1 MSSNVASSSDGAK
14 PSKEDLDTQKK
25 QVLANLEQE
34 AGKVALVADLDKKY
48 RDRLHELH
56 RTDPQSPDI
65 PALENHIQELAEE
78 NKNARERYNQESKKL
93 QDIQTAIDDQSRSEK
108 DAGPSILEVKAE
120 LDERIEKQGGVLQKT
135 KEDVTKLKETVGGH
149 AEQIARHGQFIE
161 TLKQGTAPQESDH
174 SASSGAAQ
182 GQSLKSSPPDQ
193 GTAEKNQGSGTQESQ
208 ALVGSPDAPEVPERG
223 SAASQSAATGTRS
236 ISGGDNTQSTSA
248 ASQKSSKIASSSSRN
263 EQNGVRSSPKS
274 SIGSGNCEPPTNPSE
289 HSSSRSTSHICLSSI
304 QSSDKEASV
313 PRPVTKDIVPQ
324 IDQIDSG
331 AVSALQEN
339 IAAVEK
345 EVDQHDHAIFKL
357 GKIQDGHSGLL
368 ADHDDA
374 ITRQIEATNALQG
387 QVNQHLEVL
396 GQQREVVAGHDVHL
410 GYHTDGLKDMG
421 SKVMD
426 QSLTLARV
434 DTKLRHHDQQLNAYH
449 EDGRLLAA
457 QGQKLNHIEEKV
469 QSNDA
474 RVERVERVVQS
485 LQQKD
490 GKGPPIWPWLA
501 AGGGVAVIAGLGGLF
516 LWLKKKKA
524 NKENEK
530 ASKVVDDSED
540 DKVEETDGN
549 EDPYG
554 TTNLTTK
561 QAIKKDRLR
570 RRPRPNRLHARHW
583 NVVLETDFE

>member
-14 PSKEDLDTQKK
+14 PSKEDLDTQKI

-65 PALENHIQELAEE
+65 PALESHIQELAEE
-78 NKNARERYNQESKKL
+78 NKNVRERYNQESKKL
-93 QDIQTAIDDQSRSEK
+93 QDIQTAIDDQSKSEK
-108 DAGPSILEVKAE
+108 DAGPSVLEVKAE

-135 KEDVTKLKETVGGH
+135 KEDVKKLKETVGGH

-161 TLKQGTAPQESDH
+161 TLKQGTAPQESDP

-182 GQSLKSSPPDQ
+182 GQSLKSSPDQ
-193 GTAEKNQGSGTQESQ
+193 GTGENNQGSGTQESQ
-208 ALVGSPDAPEVPERG
+208 ALVGSPGVPEVLERG

-236 ISGGDNTQSTSA
+236 ISGGGNAQGTSA
-248 ASQKSSKIASSSSRN
+248 ASQKSSQIALSSGHN
-263 EQNGVRSSPKS
+263 EQDGVRSNPK
-274 SIGSGNCEPPTNPSE
+274 GSTGSRNCEPPTSPSE
-289 HSSSRSTSHICLSSI
+289 HSSSRSTSHICFSSLH
-304 QSSDKEASV
+304 SSDKEASV
-313 PRPVTKDIVPQ
+313 PRPVTKDVVPQ

-331 AVSALQEN
+331 AVTALQEN
-339 IAAVEK
+339 IASVEK
-345 EVDQHDHAIFKL
+345 EVEQHDDAIFKL
-357 GKIQDGHSGLL
+357 GKIQEGHGAML

-374 ITRQIEATNALQG
+374 ITRQIEASNALQG
-387 QVNQHLEVL
+387 QVNQHSEIL
-396 GQQREVVAGHDVHL
+396 GQQRETVAGHDVHL
-410 GYHTDGLKDMG
+410 GYHTNGLKEMG
-421 SKVMD
+421 SKVTD

-457 QGQKLNHIEEKV
+457 QGQKLDHIEEKV

-474 RVERVERVVQS
+474 RVEQVERVVQS

-490 GKGPPIWPWLA
+490 GKGPPIWPWFA

-524 NKENEK
+524 SKENEK

-540 DKVEETDGN
+540 DKVEETDAS

-561 QAIKKDRLR
+561 QAIKKGRPR

-583 NVVLETDFE
+583 NVVLETEFE